1 MVQALGELGH
11 PDAAPVLAWLLSD
24 PDVRLAQRSGDALV
38 QLGPAGVRA
47 LLQAGDGPAARVAAG
62 SLAIARLQK
71 APQVAGVEL
80 PGPRAGSP
88 DREPGRQLAGEPG
101 SPR

>member
-1 MVQALGELGH
+1 M
-11 PDAAPVLAWLLSD
+11 
-24 PDVRLAQRSGDALV
+24 RLAQHSGDALV

-62 SLAIARLQK
+62 SLAIARLRK

-80 PGPRAGSP
+80 PGPRDGSP
-88 DREPGRQLAGEPG
+88 ALEPGRQLASEPG